1 VKKRII
7 IRDFQLTGST
17 QMKCV
22 SFDAFRTLHLPDV
35 HYIKP
40 EHLFR
45 ERERVE
51 AADWVLFPEYWQ
63 VNALVFGLNK
73 KIFPSLS
80 SYLIGHDKVK
90 MTRAFQMVAAGNI
103 PWTLIEPNDPQHA
116 ERVWDQMPLP
126 FVAKIPKSSM
136 GQGVFLIEN
145 RADWNAYL
153 GKTPVIYVQEQLPID
168 RDLRIIVVGGKLVA
182 GFWRCQGHDGFHNNL
197 SQGGTVDIE
206 TPLPQ
211 AAVDLVLRV
220 AQQLE
225 IDHAGFDVAM
235 VDGYPYLLEFNRLF
249 GNTGLQGLSQQVSEA
264 IEHYLREQSERDDDP
279 IDPTPPLPVAV

>member
-1 VKKRII
+1 
-7 IRDFQLTGST
+7 
-17 QMKCV
+17 MKWV

-35 HYIKP
+35 RYIKP
-40 EHLFR
+40 EHMFR
-45 ERERVE
+45 QRAEIE

-63 VNALVFGLNK
+63 INALVFGLK
-73 KIFPSLS
+73 KRIFPSLAA
-80 SYLIGHDKVK
+80 YLIGHDKVQ
-90 MTRAFQMVAAGNI
+90 MTRAFQMVVPGHT
-103 PWTLIEPNDPQHA
+103 PWTLIEPNDAQNA

-136 GQGVFLIEN
+136 GQGVFLIEK

-153 GKTPVIYVQEQLPID
+153 AQTPVIYAQEMLPID
-168 RDLRIIVVGGKLVA
+168 RDLRLVVVGGKLVA

-197 SQGGTVDIE
+197 SQGGSVDAE

-211 AAVDLVLRV
+211 AAIDLVLKV
-220 AQQLE
+220 AEALD

-249 GNTGLQGLSQQVSEA
+249 GNTGLQGLSQQVSDA
-264 IEHYLREQSERDDDP
+264 ILAHLQAANDHDDDDDDP
-279 IDPTPPLPVAV
+279 KNPTPLMPVAV

>member
-1 VKKRII
+1 
-7 IRDFQLTGST
+7 
-17 QMKCV
+17 MKWV

-35 HYIKP
+35 RYIKP
-40 EHLFR
+40 EHMFR
-45 ERERVE
+45 QRAEIE

-63 VNALVFGLNK
+63 INALVFGLK
-73 KIFPSLS
+73 KRIFPSLAA
-80 SYLIGHDKVK
+80 YLIGHDKVQ
-90 MTRAFQMVAAGNI
+90 MTRAFQMVVPGHT
-103 PWTLIEPNDPQHA
+103 PWTLIEPNDARNA

-153 GKTPVIYVQEQLPID
+153 AQTPVIYAQEMLPID
-168 RDLRIIVVGGKLVA
+168 RDLRLVVVGGKLVA

-197 SQGGTVDIE
+197 SQGGSVDAE

-211 AAVDLVLRV
+211 AAIDLVLKV
-220 AQQLE
+220 AEALD

-249 GNTGLQGLSQQVSEA
+249 GNTGLQGLSQQVSDA
-264 IEHYLREQSERDDDP
+264 ILAHLQAANDHDDDDDDP
-279 IDPTPPLPVAV
+279 KNPTPLMPVAV